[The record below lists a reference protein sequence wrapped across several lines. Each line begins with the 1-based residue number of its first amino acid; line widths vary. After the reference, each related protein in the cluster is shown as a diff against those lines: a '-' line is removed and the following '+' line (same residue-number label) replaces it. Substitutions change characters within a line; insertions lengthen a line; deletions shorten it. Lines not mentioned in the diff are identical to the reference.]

1 MTWISLHTA
10 CKRLRVA
17 GKKLNKAEK
26 VKRSFIFLVWHLVC
40 GEPGRRKQTW
50 GVRGT
55 LVPMSGGRI
64 GGTTEFIQAPEQ
76 WSRAGPR
83 PHGCSICSL
92 YHCVLL
98 ICPFSLNRY
107 RIMGNLLKVL
117 TCTDLEQEPNFFLDF
132 ESESLSLFFKKKSNP
147 PPLLIS
153 ITWISYHNIIN
164 SETKSFHP
172 PSSSPTLSFT
182 LCSSQRQ
189 KKRRKSTTGASV
201 LPINLPLPYWNVCR
215 ISIRAELQLSN
226 IKRWSSAAV

>member
-132 ESESLSLFFKKKSNP
+132 ESESLSLFLKKKVILLPSWYRSHEYLTITLSTLKRSLFTRPPPPQLYLILCVLPRGKKKEENP
-147 PPLLIS
+147 PLELL
-153 ITWISYHNIIN
+153 Y
-164 SETKSFHP
+164 F
-172 PSSSPTLSFT
+172 PSTCLFLTEMCAEYQSGQS
-182 LCSSQRQ
+182 CSSQ
-189 KKRRKSTTGASV
+189 
-201 LPINLPLPYWNVCR
+201 I
-215 ISIRAELQLSN
+215 
-226 IKRWSSAAV
+226 

>member
-1 MTWISLHTA
+1 MIWISLHTA

-132 ESESLSLFFKKKSNP
+132 ESESLSLFKKKSNP

>member
-1 MTWISLHTA
+1 MESLGAGNRHGGLGELWCLWAVGASGAPPSSYRHRSSEAEQGRGLMDAASVHFTTA
-10 CKRLRVA
+10 SFSSVHFLSTGIVSWGTYWKFWLA
-17 GKKLNKAEK
+17 QIWN
-26 VKRSFIFLVWHLVC
+26 RSPIF
-40 GEPGRRKQTW
+40 
-50 GVRGT
+50 
-55 LVPMSGGRI
+55 S
-64 GGTTEFIQAPEQ
+64 
-76 WSRAGPR
+76 
-83 PHGCSICSL
+83 SI
-92 YHCVLL
+92 
-98 ICPFSLNRY
+98 
-107 RIMGNLLKVL
+107 LKV
-117 TCTDLEQEPNFFLDF
+117 
-132 ESESLSLFFKKKSNP
+132 SLSLSFLKKKSNP

-164 SETKSFHP
+164 SETKSFHL